1 MDQQECSEMS
11 CEVCDGK
18 NIAFLWARDSTTD
31 GRWVINEALN
41 TKQKGAGKRRECC
54 CGKN

>member
-1 MDQQECSEMS
+1 MDQQECSEMV
-11 CEVCDGK
+11 CEVCDEK
-18 NIAFLWARDSTTD
+18 NIAFLWARDKSTD

-41 TKQKGAGKRRECC
+41 TKHKAAGKRRVCC